1 MPDSRTEAAEILREI
16 IERIDILP
24 LGKGTFE
31 IDLVGDIVNMIE
43 LAETPQKNGK
53 LTSKEA
59 AIHDVYRSSVK
70 VVAGARNHRELTLP
84 SVEI

>member
-1 MPDSRTEAAEILREI
+1 VPDSRTEAAEILREI

-70 VVAGARNHRELTLP
+70 VVAGACNRRYLHLDYAR
-84 SVEI
+84 I

>member
-1 MPDSRTEAAEILREI
+1 
-16 IERIDILP
+16 
-24 LGKGTFE
+24 
-31 IDLVGDIVNMIE
+31 MIE